1 MKHATT
7 TAKTKDVKVKVELET
22 ISTADVKASAT
33 LPQRYRWRDELSIL
47 FEPHHVRWT
56 HSHLL

>member
-33 LPQRYRWRDELSIL
+33 LPQ
-47 FEPHHVRWT
+47 
-56 HSHLL
+56 